1 MAMRR
6 RVQQWLAAF
15 AAIWLSVLVGVAAAA
30 GGRPKLLVSAPASG
44 CPAIDGAFVV
54 LLDPERG
61 MLLLSG
67 AEFLG
72 GHRLGQANG
81 EALRV
86 ALPRSGAWELSRAGS
101 STGPVEVWGAAY
113 RARTEGVGG
122 CVAFDRDQFSSE
134 GDLVTYA
141 QWLVNE
147 VYLKLP
153 TAERERFPA
162 LRLAN
167 RVVRLRLQPAG
178 YPPVVVQDTEGATMA
193 LRVPGG
199 PQTLLLR
206 PFVLDE
212 TTERV
217 AIELSITDHPYWQ
230 AAEKRPLGFV
240 VASVAQPATLAEPAM
255 TIQVETASAQPATPG
270 PPK

>member
-1 MAMRR
+1 MRR
-6 RVQQWLAAF
+6 PVQEWLVAF
-15 AAIWLSVLVGVAAAA
+15 AAIWLSVSVGEAVAA
-30 GGRPKLLVSAPASG
+30 GGRPKLVVSAPTCG

-72 GHRLGQANG
+72 GHLVGQASG
-81 EALRV
+81 GALRV

-101 STGPVEVWGAAY
+101 PTGPVEMWGAAY
-113 RARTEGVGG
+113 RARTDGVGG
-122 CVAFDRDQFSSE
+122 CVAFDREQFSSE

-141 QWLVNE
+141 QWLVND

-153 TAERERFPA
+153 KAERERFPA
-162 LRLAN
+162 LRLAS

-178 YPPVVVQDTEGATMA
+178 YQPVVLQDTEGATMA

-217 AIELSITDHPYWQ
+217 AIELSITEQPYWQ
-230 AAEKRPLGFV
+230 TAKKRPLGFL
-240 VASVAQPATLAEPAM
+240 VASVAQPATLADPAM
-255 TIQVETASAQPATPG
+255 TFQVETASAQPAG
-270 PPK
+270 PDPL

>member
-1 MAMRR
+1 MRW

-15 AAIWLSVLVGVAAAA
+15 AAICLSVSVGEAVA
-30 GGRPKLLVSAPASG
+30 GSGRPKLLVSAPASG

-72 GHRLGQANG
+72 GHRVGKANG
-81 EALRV
+81 GALRV
-86 ALPRSGAWELSRAGS
+86 ALPRSGVWELSRAGS
-101 STGPVEVWGAAY
+101 PTGPVELWGATY

-122 CVAFDRDQFSSE
+122 CVAFDREQFSSE

-178 YPPVVVQDTEGATMA
+178 YPPVVLQDTEGATMA

-212 TTERV
+212 TSQRV
-217 AIELSITDHPYWQ
+217 AIELSITEQPYWQ
-230 AAEKRPLGFV
+230 TAEKRPLGFV
-240 VASVAQPATLAEPAM
+240 VASVAQPATLADPAM
-255 TIQVETASAQPATPG
+255 TIQAEIASAQPTASG
-270 PPK
+270 PRQ

>member
-1 MAMRR
+1 MRQP
-6 RVQQWLAAF
+6 VKKWLAAL
-15 AAIWLSVLVGVAAAA
+15 AAIWLSVSVGEAVAAS
-30 GGRPKLLVSAPASG
+30 GRPKLLVSAPASG
-44 CPAIDGAFVV
+44 CPAIDGTFVV
-54 LLDPERG
+54 LLDPRRG

-67 AEFLG
+67 AEFVG
-72 GHRLGQANG
+72 GHPVGQASG
-81 EALRV
+81 GAFRV
-86 ALPRSGAWELSRAGS
+86 ALPGSGAWDLSRAGS
-101 STGPVEVWGAAY
+101 PAGPVELWGAAY
-113 RARTEGVGG
+113 PARAAGVGG
-122 CVAFDRDQFSSE
+122 CVAFDREQFSSE

-153 TAERERFPA
+153 AAEREKFPA

-178 YPPVVVQDTEGATMA
+178 YPPVVLQDTEGATMA

-212 TTERV
+212 TTGRV
-217 AIELSITDHPYWQ
+217 AIELSVTDQPYFQ

-240 VASVAQPATLAEPAM
+240 VASVAQPATLADPAM
-255 TIQVETASAQPATPG
+255 TIQVETASTQSTAPG
-270 PPK
+270 PLQ

>member
-1 MAMRR
+1 MRR
-6 RVQQWLAAF
+6 PLRRWLAVF
-15 AAIWLSVLVGVAAAA
+15 TAIWLSVSSGEAVAAS
-30 GGRPKLLVSAPASG
+30 GRPKLLVSAPASG

-54 LLDPERG
+54 LLDPQRG

-72 GHRLGQANG
+72 GHRVGQASG
-81 EALRV
+81 AALRV

-101 STGPVEVWGAAY
+101 PTGPVEMWGAAY
-113 RARTEGVGG
+113 RARTDGVGG
-122 CVAFDRDQFSSE
+122 CVAFDREQFSSE

-178 YPPVVVQDTEGATMA
+178 YQPVVLQDTEGATMA

-217 AIELSITDHPYWQ
+217 AIELSITDEPYWQ
-230 AAEKRPLGFV
+230 TAKKRPLGFV
-240 VASVAQPATLAEPAM
+240 VASVAQPATLADPAM

-270 PPK
+270 PL

>member
-1 MAMRR
+1 MRR
-6 RVQQWLAAF
+6 PVQEWLVALT
-15 AAIWLSVLVGVAAAA
+15 AIWLSVSVGKAVAA
-30 GGRPKLLVSAPASG
+30 GGRPKLVVSAPTCG

-54 LLDPERG
+54 LLDPQRG

-72 GHRLGQANG
+72 GHRVGQASG
-81 EALRV
+81 GALRV
-86 ALPRSGAWELSRAGS
+86 ALPRSGAWELSRTGS
-101 STGPVEVWGAAY
+101 PTGPVEMWGATY
-113 RARTEGVGG
+113 GARTDGVGG
-122 CVAFDRDQFSSE
+122 CVAFDREQFSSE

-153 TAERERFPA
+153 KAERESFPA

-167 RVVRLRLQPAG
+167 CVVRLRLQPAG
-178 YPPVVVQDTEGATMA
+178 YQPVVLQGNEGAIMA
-193 LRVPGG
+193 WRVPGG

-206 PFVLDE
+206 PYVLDE
-212 TTERV
+212 TSGRA
-217 AIELSITDHPYWQ
+217 AIELSITDQPYWQ
-230 AAEKRPLGFV
+230 TAEKRTLGFV

-255 TIQVETASAQPATPG
+255 TIQVETVSAQPPDPG
-270 PPK
+270 PL

>member
-1 MAMRR
+1 MRR
-6 RVQQWLAAF
+6 PVQGWLVAF
-15 AAIWLSVLVGVAAAA
+15 AAIWLSVSVGEAVAA
-30 GGRPKLLVSAPASG
+30 GGRPKLAVSAPTCG
-44 CPAIDGAFVV
+44 CPEIEGAFVV

-67 AEFLG
+67 AKFLG
-72 GHRLGQANG
+72 GHRVGQASG

-86 ALPRSGAWELSRAGS
+86 ALPRSSAWELSRADS
-101 STGPVEVWGAAY
+101 PTGPVEMWGVAY
-113 RARTEGVGG
+113 RARTDGVGG
-122 CVAFDRDQFSSE
+122 CVAFDREQFSSE

-162 LRLAN
+162 LRLAS

-178 YPPVVVQDTEGATMA
+178 YQSVVLQATEGATMA

-199 PQTLLLR
+199 SQTLLLR

-217 AIELSITDHPYWQ
+217 AIELSITDQPYWQ
-230 AAEKRPLGFV
+230 TAEKRALGFV
-240 VASVAQPATLAEPAM
+240 VASVAQPATLADPAM
-255 TIQVETASAQPATPG
+255 TIQVETTSAQPDEPG
-270 PPK
+270 PP

>member
-1 MAMRR
+1 
-6 RVQQWLAAF
+6 
-15 AAIWLSVLVGVAAAA
+15 
-30 GGRPKLLVSAPASG
+30 
-44 CPAIDGAFVV
+44 
-54 LLDPERG
+54 

-72 GHRLGQANG
+72 GHRVGQANG
-81 EALRV
+81 EALHV
-86 ALPRSGAWELSRAGS
+86 ALPRGAAWELARAGS
-101 STGPVEVWGAAY
+101 PTGPVEMWGAAY

-122 CVAFDRDQFSSE
+122 CVAFDREQFSSE

-178 YPPVVVQDTEGATMA
+178 YQAVVLQDTEGSMMA

-212 TTERV
+212 ATQRM
-217 AIELSITDHPYWQ
+217 AIELSITEQPYWQ
-230 AAEKRPLGFV
+230 AAKKRPLGFV
-240 VASVAQPATLAEPAM
+240 VTSVAEPATLADPAM
-255 TIQVETASAQPATPG
+255 TIQVETASAHPAGPG
-270 PPK
+270 SLE

>member
-1 MAMRR
+1 MRR
-6 RVQQWLAAF
+6 PVHESLVALTV
-15 AAIWLSVLVGVAAAA
+15 IWLSVSVGEAAAA
-30 GGRPKLLVSAPASG
+30 GGRPNLVVSVLAFG
-44 CPAIDGAFVV
+44 CPAIEGAFVV
-54 LLDPERG
+54 LLDPNRG

-72 GHRLGQANG
+72 GHRVGQASG
-81 EALRV
+81 GALRV

-101 STGPVEVWGAAY
+101 PTGPVEMWGAAY
-113 RARTEGVGG
+113 RARTDGVGG
-122 CVAFDRDQFSSE
+122 CVAFDREQFSSE
-134 GDLVTYA
+134 GDVVSYA

-147 VYLKLP
+147 VYLRLP
-153 TAERERFPA
+153 KAERESFPA

-167 RVVRLRLQPAG
+167 RVVRLSLQPAG
-178 YPPVVVQDTEGATMA
+178 YQPVVLQVTEGATMV
-193 LRVPGG
+193 LRVPGS

-217 AIELSITDHPYWQ
+217 AIELSITDEPYWQ
-230 AAEKRPLGFV
+230 TAEKRPLGFV

-255 TIQVETASAQPATPG
+255 TIQVETASAQPPDPG
-270 PPK
+270 PL